1 MKDDPMPKAI
11 TDVLSPHSS
20 EKERFTRNFD
30 AKQDLKHI
38 SSRSHF
44 SHKYK

>member
-11 TDVLSPHSS
+11 TDFLSQHSS
-20 EKERFTRNFD
+20 KKERFIRNFD
-30 AKQDLKHI
+30 AKPNFVHI